1 MNDAIKRYEQGNAAL
16 IVNRDRCKG
25 CDICVNACPP
35 NILAL
40 DDMDLIYVTD
50 INQCIFCGICAERC
64 PDFCFILE
72 RETEDKGYN
81 QPIKQEII

>member
-1 MNDAIKRYEQGNAAL
+1 MTDGIKRYEQGGAAL

-35 NILAL
+35 HILAL
-40 DDMDLIYVTD
+40 DEMDKIVVND

-72 RETEDKGYN
+72 PE
-81 QPIKQEII
+81 IKDIGIKD